1 MNEEYLKN
9 LQKTFPSLKY
19 FTIEGNSLILNYNGY
34 YKIPLY
40 HTNLSLINPNIFY
53 LDPIEIFQ
61 VIYVLEL
68 LYKDSLNDNEI
79 KFINDYTD
87 NYLKYN
93 DLALIGNNEASVK
106 TWGLGIPIYT
116 SYDEQFINN
125 PASLLIQQNLIK
137 HDNDTVNG
145 KSKGPRL
152 VRTNESVINFMPP
165 EDEENPL
172 VDYSKAGFAAVILI
186 ISAILITTLFITT
199 FVLGH

>member
-9 LQKTFPSLKY
+9 LQKSFPSLKY
-19 FTIEGNSLILNYNGY
+19 FNMENNSLILNYNGY
-34 YKIPLY
+34 YKIPLN

-53 LDPIEIFQ
+53 LEPTEIFQ

-68 LYKDSLNDNEI
+68 LYKDTLNESEI
-79 KFINDYTD
+79 KFINDYTE

-93 DLALIGNNEASVK
+93 DLALIGNNEASIK
-106 TWGLGIPIYT
+106 TWGLGIPVYT
-116 SYDEQFINN
+116 SYDEEFINK
-125 PASLLIQQNLIK
+125 PASLLIHQNLVT

-145 KSKGPRL
+145 KGKGPRL
-152 VRTNESVINFMPP
+152 VRTNESLVNFIS
-165 EDEENPL
+165 EEEEENPL

-186 ISAILITTLFITT
+186 ISAILITTIFITT